1 MLSSQVWDVRT
12 RKVAYKLN
20 HHDDFISA
28 LTPVTDKST
37 LLITSGDGTLS
48 AVDLRNGR
56 VIGRSDQLEE
66 ELLCGAVMK
75 DGKKLVCGTTE
86 GTLAIYSWGMW
97 DDMNDRFPGHPG
109 SINCLLP
116 LGPHTLLTGAEDGNI
131 RVVQVQPNAVLG
143 VIGQHVD
150 GGVERMRLSRDRT
163 LVASTAHAEAVQFW
177 DVSRAAATAASGAPL
192 APAKDMAGLTTA
204 GKGGDGVEAWDDD
217 DESLDGDSDAE
228 AADAAAAIASVA
240 GSKMSRRGN
249 AGFFS
254 DL

>member
-1 MLSSQVWDVRT
+1 MRT
-12 RKVAYKLN
+12 RKVAYNLS

-28 LTPVTDKST
+28 LTPVMDKST
-37 LLITSGDGTLS
+37 LLITAGDGTLS

-56 VIGRSDQLEE
+56 VLGRSDQLEE

-75 DGKKLVCGTTE
+75 EGKKFVAGTTE
-86 GTLAIYSWGMW
+86 GTLAVYSWGVW
-97 DDMNDRFPGHPG
+97 EDMTDRYPGHPG

-204 GKGGDGVEAWDDD
+204 RKSGGGAADAWDDD
-217 DESLDGDSDAE
+217 DESLDGDSDDDV
-228 AADAAAAIASVA
+228 AAAAAAISSVA
-240 GSKMSRRGN
+240 GGKMAKRGN

>member
-1 MLSSQVWDVRT
+1 MWDVRT
-12 RKVAYKLN
+12 QKVAYKLN

-28 LTPVTDKST
+28 LTPVPDKST
-37 LLITSGDGTLS
+37 LLITCGDGTLS

-56 VIGRSDQLEE
+56 VVGRSDQLEE

-75 DGKKLVCGTTE
+75 DGKKFVCGTTE
-86 GTLAIYSWGMW
+86 GTLAIYSWGTW
-97 DDMNDRFPGHPG
+97 EDMTDRYPGHPG
-109 SINCLLP
+109 SINCVLP
-116 LGPHTLLTGAEDGNI
+116 LGADTLLTGAEDGNI

-177 DVSRAAATAASGAPL
+177 DVSRAAAVAASGAPL
-192 APAKDMAGLTTA
+192 APAKDMGGLTTA
-204 GKGGDGVEAWDDD
+204 KGGVGGDAEAWDDD
-217 DESLDGDSDAE
+217 DESLDGDSDADV
-228 AADAAAAIASVA
+228 ADAAAAIAAVA
-240 GSKMSRRGN
+240 GSKMSKRGS